1 MSLDI
6 ILLAGFFTV
15 VFLYLAGSPPVKEGF
30 AVDPNLQ
37 LSITKKDKKV
47 TCTEASLAY
56 TTLMRY
62 IAADITGDGGIV
74 LKNIRDTFLEIDDEC
89 YKKKTC
95 PAIGLKRD
103 LDPDTL
109 YNDWTNPLKCQV

>member
-6 ILLAGFFTV
+6 ILLSAFFTII
-15 VFLYLAGSPPVKEGF
+15 FLFLANSTIKEGF
-30 AVDPNLQ
+30 ALDPNVQ
-37 LSITKKDKKV
+37 LTITKKDKPV

-56 TTLMRY
+56 TTLLRY
-62 IAADITGDGGIV
+62 IAADVTGDGGIV

-89 YKKKTC
+89 YKNKRC

-109 YNDWTNPLKCQV
+109 YNNWSNPLKCQA

>member
-1 MSLDI
+1 MSIDI
-6 ILLAGFFTV
+6 ILLVAFFTI
-15 VFLYLAGSPPVKEGF
+15 VFLFLASCSPVIEGF
-30 AVDPNLQ
+30 ALDPNVQ
-37 LSITKKDKKV
+37 LTITKKDKPV

-56 TTLMRY
+56 TTLLRY
-62 IAADITGDGGIV
+62 IAADVTGDGGIV

-89 YKKKTC
+89 YKNKTC

-109 YNDWTNPLKCQV
+109 YNNWSNPLKCQA

>member
-1 MSLDI
+1 MSIDI
-6 ILLAGFFTV
+6 ILLVAFFTLL
-15 VFLYLAGSPPVKEGF
+15 FLFLASCTPMIEGF
-30 AVDPNLQ
+30 AVDPNVQ
-37 LSITKKDKKV
+37 LTITKKDKPV

-56 TTLMRY
+56 TTLIRY

-74 LKNIRDTFLEIDDEC
+74 LKNIRNTFLEIDEDC
-89 YKKKTC
+89 YKSKTC

-109 YNDWTNPLKCQV
+109 YTNWTNPLKCQA

>member
-1 MSLDI
+1 MSLDQ
-6 ILLAGFFTV
+6 ILLAVFFTV
-15 VFLYLAGSPPVKEGF
+15 LFLYIASTPSQIETFV
-30 AVDPNLQ
+30 VDPNLQ
-37 LSITKKDKKV
+37 PTITKKDKVV

-56 TTLMRY
+56 TTLIRY
-62 IAADITGDGGIV
+62 IAADVTGDGGII

-95 PAIGLKRD
+95 PAIGLRAD

-109 YNDWTNPLKCQV
+109 YNGWTNPLKCQV

>member
-6 ILLAGFFTV
+6 ILLSAFFTII
-15 VFLYLAGSPPVKEGF
+15 FLFLANSTIKEGF
-30 AVDPNLQ
+30 ALDPNVQ
-37 LSITKKDKKV
+37 LTITKKDKPV
-47 TCTEASLAY
+47 TCTEASLEY
-56 TTLMRY
+56 TTLLRY
-62 IAADITGDGGIV
+62 IAADVTGDGGIV

-89 YKKKTC
+89 YKNKTC

-109 YNDWTNPLKCQV
+109 YSNWSNPLKCQA